1 MRINKTDVIWNYAA
15 TFLRVASYALL
26 LPFILR
32 TMAPEMVGVWS
43 VFIAINS
50 FAALLDL
57 GFSPSFTRNVTYIF
71 SGVKTLKTSG
81 FDANESGEFSVD
93 YGLLKGIIVAMQ
105 WFYLRMA
112 VVLFLLLGSLGT
124 WYIHTVLKTYTG
136 NQTEIYVSWVV
147 LCIILTYNIYT
158 QYLDCLLQGRGL
170 VKRSKQ
176 IVIAGQSVYLI
187 IAAALIV
194 AKFGLLAIISAQAV
208 SVIIIRFLISRSFF
222 TSEIKEHLKNATPRD
237 KTEVL
242 KAIYPNAI
250 KIGLTWIGAFV
261 IQRSSILVGS
271 LYLPLTDIASY
282 GITIQ
287 LISMMANFSLIYTST
302 YTPKI
307 VQLRVAQNTAAIK
320 NLYLRGQAVLMLT
333 YLVGS
338 LAILLL
344 GKWGLHFIGSK
355 TEMMP
360 VVISAVAICI
370 AFLESN
376 HGMAAGVL
384 LTNNEVPFFKASLTA
399 AAVTITLL
407 LGMFYFTNLGL
418 WAMVLA
424 PGIAQLYNNWKW
436 PYELSRQL
444 NISKKDITEINK
456 HLPKLRNSDKA

>member
-1 MRINKTDVIWNYAA
+1 MKINKTDVLWNYAA

-71 SGVKTLKTSG
+71 SGVKTLKKSG
-81 FDANESGEFSVD
+81 FEPDETGSLSVD
-93 YGLLKGIIVAMQ
+93 YGLLKGTIVAMK

-112 VVLFLLLGSLGT
+112 VVLLLLLGSLGT
-124 WYIHTVLKTYTG
+124 WYMHTVLKTYKG

-158 QYLDCLLQGRGL
+158 QYLDCLLQGKGL

-176 IVIAGQSVYLI
+176 IVIAGQSVYLV
-187 IAAALIV
+187 IAAALII

-208 SVIIIRFLISRSFF
+208 SVIIIRALINRSFF
-222 TSEIKEHLKNATPRD
+222 TPEIKEHLRTAIPRD
-237 KTEVL
+237 KNEVL
-242 KAIYPNAI
+242 RAIYPNAI

-271 LYLPLTDIASY
+271 LHLSLDNIASY
-282 GITIQ
+282 GITVQ

-307 VQLRVAQNTAAIK
+307 VQLRVVQDIPAIK
-320 NLYLRGQAVLMLT
+320 NVYLRGQAVLMIT
-333 YLVGS
+333 YVAGS
-338 LAILLL
+338 MAILFL
-344 GKWGLHFIGSK
+344 GEWALHLIGSK
-355 TEMMP
+355 TVMMP
-360 VVISAVAICI
+360 FFITAAAIVI

-407 LGMFYFTNLGL
+407 LSMFYFTHLGL

-424 PGIAQLYNNWKW
+424 PGIAQLYNNWRW
-436 PYELSRQL
+436 PYELSKQL
-444 NISKKDITEINK
+444 SISPKDVLAVHR
-456 HLPKLRNSDKA
+456 HLPKLKGNQS